1 MRKKF
6 SWTNTLELGAENV
19 PQQTKSKVEEHNV
32 ASEFRSDAQFPRKS
46 LYEHQYTSLF
56 FVTTSNHYIEFQK
69 RFSAKAVGQHF
80 KTLHCT
86 PLFIFRRIFI
96 SIFYIHHYY
105 FNWPK
110 TQYLNILENILKV
123 ASGTCTMSCGTPCG
137 VTILVKNH

>member
-69 RFSAKAVGQHF
+69 RFSAKADFSGFNGPVFRNQHSLKF
-80 KTLHCT
+80 LKPLSPNLPVVCSQFCVSGTQCADSRPRSFLQANHCG
-86 PLFIFRRIFI
+86 
-96 SIFYIHHYY
+96 
-105 FNWPK
+105 
-110 TQYLNILENILKV
+110 V
-123 ASGTCTMSCGTPCG
+123 ASVCR
-137 VTILVKNH
+137 I